1 MVGGGHVGKATADL
15 GHTLGYRVLV
25 VDDRPE
31 FANSDR
37 FPYAEQTLVT
47 EYEGWSDQVSLNVN
61 TFVVVATRG
70 HRYDDMALE
79 SALNTRARYIGLM
92 GSRRKTLMIY
102 QRLLQQGISLERLKQ
117 VRSPIGLDIGALT
130 PEEIAVSVMAEIIM
144 TRRGGQGG
152 VMQMDEWLLNR
163 AAEKVER
170 TVNV

>member
-1 MVGGGHVGKATADL
+1 M
-15 GHTLGYRVLV
+15 
-25 VDDRPE
+25 
-31 FANSDR
+31 
-37 FPYAEQTLVT
+37 
-47 EYEGWSDQVSLNVN
+47 
-61 TFVVVATRG
+61 
-70 HRYDDMALE
+70 E